1 MKVDTLKKR
10 EFWRSWKAS
19 FHGYFLREFKRK
31 WAGSSM
37 GLLLYPSQAVCGGD
51 CWTQDLWQVLCP
63 KGPLPAKPAGE
74 MLLKTTWKS
83 ALFPQSC
90 LQRNKQTKNTFR
102 GKWGL
107 LVLTTGVAE
116 NWMEKSSPQFCHIPH
131 RHCHKNTPT
140 PPSFSVMKT
149 CAEIALG
156 SYIFVFFFIFFKV
169 CSSVNI
175 CDWILKMYSSFDY
188 WNVRISYHR

>member
-1 MKVDTLKKR
+1 
-10 EFWRSWKAS
+10 
-19 FHGYFLREFKRK
+19 
-31 WAGSSM
+31 M

-140 PPSFSVMKT
+140 PLSFSVMKT

-156 SYIFVFFFIFFKV
+156 SYIFVFFLSSLKCVQVLISVIGYWRCIPLLITGMSEYHITDNVFLSSYLHHPPFTLISANASSC
-169 CSSVNI
+169 CSAVN
-175 CDWILKMYSSFDY
+175 D
-188 WNVRISYHR
+188 